1 MHARADSLFF
11 FVSSPLCFVSR
22 RRLPCIVARWLP
34 KLRDGVAF
42 GMEHPDI
49 VELEEE
55 RWALQMSS
63 LKV

>member
-1 MHARADSLFF
+1 MPQLTEFF
-11 FVSSPLCFVSR
+11 CNVSSPLCVSA
-22 RRLPCIVARWLP
+22 PFCVAAKFRWVP
-34 KLRDGVAF
+34 KLKDGVAF

-55 RWALQMSS
+55 RWAVQMSS